1 MNYLKDAHKH
11 SIRNESELSHS
22 SVCGCFYCD
31 KIFGFKDIKDFI
43 AEENHSSRTAI
54 CPFCGID
61 SVIGS
66 ASGYDITPEFLNEL
80 YKYWFN
86 IE

>member
-1 MNYLKDAHKH
+1 MNYLNDAHKH

-22 SVCGCFYCD
+22 PVCGCFYCG

-43 AEENHSSRTAI
+43 TEENHSIRTAI
-54 CPFCGID
+54 CPYCGID